1 MTIGD
6 PVSAFI
12 IFLKFIYFFGL
23 VGLRY
28 SKWGLLFIAVHRL
41 LSELACLVAEH
52 GL

>member
-1 MTIGD
+1 MTSGD

-12 IFLKFIYFFGL
+12 ILLRFIYFFGL
-23 VGLRY
+23 VGLCY

-41 LSELACLVAEH
+41 LTEVACLVAEL